1 MSGSSNEDQG
11 GQYSPS
17 RLSGSKERQKSVSTS
32 EGYRGSNIFRGETD
46 LKVNKEVGAEDE
58 EVRDFVDD

>member
-1 MSGSSNEDQG
+1 MSGSSKEGQG

-17 RLSGSKERQKSVSTS
+17 RLSGIKERQKSVSTP
-32 EGYRGSNIFRGETD
+32 EGYRGSSIFRGETD
-46 LKVNKEVGAEDE
+46 LKVNKEVGVEDE